1 MFREQKGITLIA
13 LVITIIVLLILAGVS
28 IAMLSGE
35 NGILSQSRNA
45 KKSQIEGE
53 VSERIK
59 LAVQAARMYSE
70 EKAVETSSGWLA
82 SGHIGTNDDT
92 KNADTI
98 VGQLKNDLGSEYTY
112 TPDATNK
119 TLKVKYVSDGYK
131 SATNSTVAYIEATVT
146 ISNNTFTITSINA
159 YRDGSTA
166 TSLSI

>member
-59 LAVQAARMYSE
+59 LAVQAAKMYSE
-70 EKAVETSSGWLA
+70 EKAVKTSSGWLA
-82 SGHIGTNDDT
+82 SGHIGSSSDEAD
-92 KNADTI
+92 ADTI
-98 VGQLKNDLGSEYTY
+98 VGQLKNDLGSEYSYENGTG
-112 TPDATNK
+112 
-119 TLKVKYVSDGYK
+119 TLTIKYVSDGYS
-131 SATNSTVAYIEATVT
+131 SATNSDKAYIKATIS
-146 ISNNTFTITSINA
+146 ISNNTFDITSIEA

-166 TSLSI
+166 TNL

>member
-59 LAVQAARMYSE
+59 LAVQAAKMYSE
-70 EKAVETSSGWLA
+70 EKAVKTSSGWLA
-82 SGHIGTNDDT
+82 SGHIGSDSDAAD
-92 KNADTI
+92 ADTI
-98 VGQLKNDLGSEYTY
+98 VGQLKNDLGSGYTY
-112 TPDATNK
+112 TPDTGI
-119 TLKVKYVSDGYK
+119 LKVKYVSEGYS
-131 SATNSTVAYIEATVT
+131 SATNSDEAYIEATIS
-146 ISNNTFTITSINA
+146 ISNNTFDITSIKA

-166 TSLSI
+166 TDL